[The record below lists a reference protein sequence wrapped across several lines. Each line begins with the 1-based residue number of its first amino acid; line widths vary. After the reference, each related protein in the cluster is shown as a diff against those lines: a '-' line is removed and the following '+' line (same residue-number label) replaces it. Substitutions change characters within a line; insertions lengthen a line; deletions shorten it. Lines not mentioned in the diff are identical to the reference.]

1 MSSSSSPSAS
11 SSSESSSTSPSS
23 SHLQLLF
30 QISPDLV
37 QSESRIGAHVAF
49 NRLYLAFVVD
59 SCTLK
64 LVAHE
69 PSNHSLSSSS
79 SSSPLFAHA
88 VLDSPHRD
96 RAAQPQAIKC
106 IKLSHLNDSPDCLL
120 LSCASSSVLLWNMNE
135 VFVGGG
141 RGAAAAAGAGAV
153 VVGEPGWFPRHDI
166 HECAFH
172 ASNKIVGVACRSGL
186 VVVIDVERNVRLD
199 EIVLDACVNVFEF
212 ARFAASSLVLISST
226 ETNLLVLHDFR
237 SRSRRQLVRASSPSS
252 SSSSSLERSA
262 IVDIC
267 GLDNEPLVVLGKS
280 SKFFDSRVFST

>member
-11 SSSESSSTSPSS
+11 SSSDSSSVSPSS
-23 SHLQLLF
+23 SQLQQLLF

-37 QSESRIGAHVAF
+37 QSESKIGAHVAF

-69 PSNHSLSSSS
+69 PSNHDLSSSS

-96 RAAQPQAIKC
+96 RAAQPQIIKC
-106 IKLSHLNDSPDCLL
+106 IKLSHLNASSVCFL

-141 RGAAAAAGAGAV
+141 AGAGPV

-212 ARFAASSLVLISST
+212 ARFAAAASSLVLISST

-267 GLDNEPLVVLGKS
+267 GLDNEPLVVLGKN
-280 SKFFDSRVFST
+280 FENV